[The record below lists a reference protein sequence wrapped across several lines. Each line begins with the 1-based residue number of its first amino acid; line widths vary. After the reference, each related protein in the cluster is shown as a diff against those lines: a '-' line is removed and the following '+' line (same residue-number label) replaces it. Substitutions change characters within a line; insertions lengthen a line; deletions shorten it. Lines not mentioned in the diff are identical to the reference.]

1 MERIIENTGRIQSMI
16 EETLAEEGYAI
27 VNRLHTDEKGE
38 GIVLMVEKDS
48 REFSIFVNS
57 IFIMFQSVIDTYP
70 MTKEVVQINLAAV
83 NRINRSYPYLKVVLD
98 PVDDDILDYVARI
111 DFMSLGSKEEIRKAL
126 YLSLDCFNT
135 AAHKMDLDTIKN
147 DYQQHISE
155 KNKGKAI
162 S

>member
-83 NRINRSYPYLKVVLD
+83 NRINRSYPYLKVV
-98 PVDDDILDYVARI
+98 
-111 DFMSLGSKEEIRKAL
+111 
-126 YLSLDCFNT
+126 
-135 AAHKMDLDTIKN
+135 
-147 DYQQHISE
+147 
-155 KNKGKAI
+155 
-162 S
+162 